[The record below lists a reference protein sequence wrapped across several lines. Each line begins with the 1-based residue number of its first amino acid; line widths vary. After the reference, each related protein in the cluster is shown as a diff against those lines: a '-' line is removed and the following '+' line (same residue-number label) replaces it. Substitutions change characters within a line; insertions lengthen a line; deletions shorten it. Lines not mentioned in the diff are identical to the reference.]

1 MNTVFLGLTVAFLWG
16 SADTL
21 ATSATQRIGSAC
33 TTFVAQLAGFLLVAT
48 FGLACAGRLGLLSF
62 SAHVLDESVLWG
74 IVLGGVSAGAYIT
87 LYQALSAGPLAV
99 ASPVVSAQGGVTL
112 LLAVVL
118 LHERLQSFQLFFLL
132 LTFVGVMLAAINVGE
147 LARMQVRTIFGPG
160 VCFAL
165 ISLLCFGV
173 LAFGLGLAA
182 RQSNWYT
189 SVLLLRCFS
198 CLFITLLQPPDASEE
213 AGKGASLWG
222 YLLAALVGACD
233 MGGLTLLSIA
243 TASGSIGVAG
253 MICSAYG
260 VIPLL
265 AGVFLLRERVHW
277 SQILGC
283 LWLVIGLVGEAEP
296 PSELAVPLTWMAM
309 ALVVCCGL
317 TVLYKRSGARRR
329 WLTDRPWKGSHAA
342 TRAER
347 KE

>member
-1 MNTVFLGLTVAFLWG
+1 MNTVFLGLAVAILWG

-21 ATSATQRIGSAC
+21 ATYAAQKIGTAT
-33 TTFVAQLAGFLLVAT
+33 TTFVAQLAGFLLVGT
-48 FGLACAGRLGLLSF
+48 FGLACAGRDGLLSL
-62 SAHVLDESVLWG
+62 SAHALNESVLWG
-74 IVLGGVSAGAYIT
+74 IVLGGVSASAYLT

-112 LLAVVL
+112 LLSVLL
-118 LHERLQSFQLFFLL
+118 LHERLGGVQLFFLL
-132 LTFVGVMLAAINVGE
+132 LSFVGVMLAALNVRK
-147 LARMQVRTIFGPG
+147 LTQMHLRSLFSPG

-182 RQSNWYT
+182 RQSNWYI

-198 CLFITLLQPPDASEE
+198 CLFITVLKSPNSSEE
-213 AGKGASLWG
+213 AGQGRSAWG
-222 YLLAALVGACD
+222 YLLAAIVGCFD
-233 MGGLTLLSIA
+233 MGGLTIFSLA
-243 TASGSIGVAG
+243 TESGSIGVAG

-277 SQILGC
+277 SQVLGC
-283 LWLVIGLVGEAEP
+283 LWLVIGLVGEAAP
-296 PSELAVPLTWMAM
+296 TSVLAVPLTWMAL
-309 ALVVCCGL
+309 ALAVGCGL
-317 TVLYKRSGARRR
+317 AVLYNRSGTRRTRFTARI
-329 WLTDRPWKGSHAA
+329 WKGSHAVA
-342 TRAER
+342 QAER

>member
-1 MNTVFLGLTVAFLWG
+1 MNTVFLGLAVALLWG

-21 ATSATQRIGSAC
+21 ATYATKKIGSAT
-33 TTFVAQLAGFLLVAT
+33 TTFVAQIAGFLLVAT
-48 FGLACAGRLGLLSF
+48 FGLAFVGRLGLLSI
-62 SAHVLDESVLWG
+62 SAHALNESVLWG
-74 IVLGGVSAGAYIT
+74 VVLGGISAGAYLT

-132 LTFVGVMLAAINVGE
+132 LTFVGVMLAALNVRA
-147 LARMQVRTIFGPG
+147 LARMNVRTLFGPG
-160 VCFAL
+160 VYFAL
-165 ISLLCFGV
+165 LSLLCFGV

-182 RQSNWYT
+182 RQSNWFL

-198 CLFITLLQPPDASEE
+198 CLFITLLKPPDASEE
-213 AGKGASLWG
+213 AGKGASAWG
-222 YLLAALVGACD
+222 YLLAGIVGCFD
-233 MGGLTLLSIA
+233 MAGLTLLSLA

-265 AGVFLLRERVHW
+265 AGVFLLRERIHW
-277 SQILGC
+277 SQVLGC
-283 LWLVIGLVGEAEP
+283 LWLVIGLAGEAAP
-296 PSELAVPLTWMAM
+296 TSDLAVPLTWMASALAVGGGM
-309 ALVVCCGL
+309 A
-317 TVLYKRSGARRR
+317 VLYTRSGARKTR
-329 WLTDRPWKGSHAA
+329 LTSRSWKGSHAA
-342 TRAER
+342 TRAAR